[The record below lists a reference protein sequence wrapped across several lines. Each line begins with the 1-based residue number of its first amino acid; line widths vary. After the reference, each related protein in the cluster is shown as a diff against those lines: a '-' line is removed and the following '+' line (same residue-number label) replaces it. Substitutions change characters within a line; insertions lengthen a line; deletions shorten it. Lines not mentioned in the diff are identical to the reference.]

1 MKTNLLPLLTTLLVG
16 ASLSAQA
23 QDFRAV
29 PPSEQP
35 NAAELAY
42 FGGTNPNVPVINVPD
57 SACVRLVT
65 SFLHDLANGQ
75 LEAAHQRL
83 AEGFVAYGPGS
94 ADKLET
100 NDLLTQWDRN
110 GRLFTDQNLIIERTA
125 TTTLPTGDNRGTWVY
140 VRAVWSA
147 VDGRESGKAVRIPFH
162 QVARVNNG
170 RIERTYTSYGTDQ
183 LFYDLGFA
191 LYTGPSGVVQHR

>member
-1 MKTNLLPLLTTLLVG
+1 MKMTLLPLLTTLLVG
-16 ASLSAQA
+16 ASVSAQA

-29 PPSEQP
+29 PASEQP
-35 NAAELAY
+35 NAAELSY
-42 FGGTNPNVPVINVPD
+42 LGGRNPNLSVINGPD

-65 SFLHDLANGQ
+65 SFLHDLTDGQ

-83 AEGFVAYGPGS
+83 AGGFVAYGS

-110 GRLFTDQNLIIERTA
+110 GRLFTDQHLTIERTA
-125 TTTLPTGDNRGTWVY
+125 TTTLPTGENRGTWVY
-140 VRAVWSA
+140 VKAVWSA
-147 VDGRESGKAVRIPFH
+147 VDGRESGKAVRVPFH

-183 LFYDLGFA
+183 LFYGLGFA
-191 LYTGPSGVVQHR
+191 LYTGPSGVAQHR